1 MEKQPYWLRF
11 VNLGFIRTIAADG
24 DGGGADDDADDD
36 DPDAD
41 ADADDDESDGDDSED
56 DKAKKA
62 LGDKGQQALDR
73 MKARV
78 KKERAARIAAEKERD
93 AAKDSDEVEKQRNA
107 VEAEA
112 NAKANRKII
121 SAEIRAAAAAAKF
134 NDPKDAL
141 AHIDVTQFDV
151 DDDGEVDQDEVAE
164 AIKELLA
171 KKPYLAAQGGGPR
184 PDPSQGGGSKGTKKT
199 GIAALGDYLEAQLNG

>member
-1 MEKQPYWLRF
+1 MDKQPYWLRF
-11 VNLGFIRTIAADG
+11 ANLGFIRTIAPAA
-24 DGGGADDDADDD
+24 GGGGSDEDEDDEDADDEND
-36 DPDAD
+36 DVDE
-41 ADADDDESDGDDSED
+41 ESDEDSED
-56 DKAKKA
+56 EKAKKA
-62 LGDKGQQALDR
+62 LGDKGQQAIDR

-93 AAKDSDEVEKQRNA
+93 EAKNSDDAEKQRKA
-107 VEAEA
+107 AETAADERA
-112 NAKANRKII
+112 NKKII

-151 DDDGEVDQDEVAE
+151 DEDGEVDQDEVAE
-164 AIKELLA
+164 AIKELLT
-171 KKPYLAAQGGGPR
+171 KKPYLAAQRGGPQ

-199 GIAALGDYLEAQLNG
+199 GVAALGDYLDAQLNG